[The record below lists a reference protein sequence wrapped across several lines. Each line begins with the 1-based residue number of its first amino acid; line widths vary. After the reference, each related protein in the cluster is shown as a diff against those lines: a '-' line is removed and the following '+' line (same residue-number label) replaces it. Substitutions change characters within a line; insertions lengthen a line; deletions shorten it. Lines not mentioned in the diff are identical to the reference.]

1 MKKVI
6 VYSILFLMSILT
18 VYESSLVYSAFQKN
32 NIPVYD
38 GVTYEKHQIEQ
49 FERFNGNFSLWK
61 KNTEFDYQMMM
72 NGVDAGFVSLLIYS
86 APKWLANDY
95 DILVRSIL
103 CLFIFTISLYSFL
116 SYLYEKQFVRLILI
130 FLILQLPLFYNER
143 FGLSSYI
150 AEIPSALLL
159 LSGYIH
165 VLIFFRNNKVFNL
178 LLGLLLM
185 SIPIFFR
192 LNFIVYAC
200 LFMIPLVWGILKRV
214 LKLGFINKLI
224 FFVFSICLIGIL
236 FTYFMMYFDNFMS
249 YYVVQEVKWEGYGDV
264 FTAFN
269 SFLMNFINQLGLLGL
284 ILITSILVIPKK
296 PMFDELK
303 FKFLPILPF
312 ILHFCIIIFVN
323 KASNVPHVIT
333 AMTVFSILF
342 FFSIPQI
349 KSFEIT
355 KTRLVLFT
363 LLIVVSGTL
372 TLYSSIDRAK
382 TTLPQLE
389 ASNKTV
395 DFILNNI
402 KLDNEFKYICLFNDV
417 AEIPIDVAIYREK
430 GVYLNSQEHFYYHNF
445 GWFHKVDKGLDE
457 YKCSNFINHK
467 VDTKFYDLIVL
478 NEDIDQDLLSF
489 PLAKKVW
496 NRATKHVYNSKK
508 YRLIHTEK
516 TKLYGNLLFYRPN

>member
-6 VYSILFLMSILT
+6 IYSILFLLSIFT
-18 VYESSLVYSAFQKN
+18 VYESRLVYSAFQDN

-38 GVTYEKHQIEQ
+38 GVSYEKHQIEQ

-72 NGVDAGFVSLLIYS
+72 NGVDAGFVSLLIYI
-86 APKWLANDY
+86 APQWLTNDY
-95 DILVRSIL
+95 DILVRSFL
-103 CLFIFTISLYSFL
+103 CLFIFSITLYHFL
-116 SYLYEKQFVRLILI
+116 SFLYEKSLVRLTLIL
-130 FLILQLPLFYNER
+130 LILQLPLFYNER

-165 VLIFFRNNKVFNL
+165 VLIFFRNNKLFNL

-200 LFMIPLVWGILKRV
+200 LFIIPLLWGILKRV
-214 LKLGFINKLI
+214 FKLGIINKLI
-224 FFVFSICLIGIL
+224 FILFSTCLIGIL
-236 FTYFMMYFDNFMS
+236 LVYFIKYFDYFIS
-249 YYVVQEVKWEGYGDV
+249 YYVIQEVKWEGYGNV

-269 SFLMNFINQLGLLGL
+269 SFLMNFINQLGLLGF
-284 ILITSILVIPKK
+284 ILIAFILVIPKK

-303 FKFLPILPF
+303 FKLLPVLPF

-355 KTRLVLFT
+355 KTRLVLFM
-363 LLIVVSGTL
+363 LLIVVTGTFTFYTSL
-372 TLYSSIDRAK
+372 NRAK

-395 DFILNNI
+395 DYILKNI
-402 KLDNEFKYICLFNDV
+402 KLDKEFKYICFFNDV
-417 AEIPIDVAIYREK
+417 AETPIDVSIYREK

-457 YKCSNFINHK
+457 HKCSDFISHK
-467 VDTKFYDLIVL
+467 IDDKFYDLIVL
-478 NEDIDQDLLSF
+478 NTKIDKDLLSF

-496 NRATKHVYNSKK
+496 NRITEHVYNSKK
-508 YRLIHTEK
+508 YILIHTEK
-516 TKLYGNLLFYRPN
+516 TKLYGNLLFYRPI